1 MKALLKFFIVFVLL
15 FTSVQ
20 NVFAAT
26 YYEKVQ
32 KENISKNMTY
42 ESAKTV
48 TDKGLLDIF
57 VLKVPLK
64 DPYIKV
70 KPTIS
75 LTSYG
80 LKETLS
86 KLLVSN
92 GALAGVNADF
102 FDMTGTHSN
111 PVGSLIIDGKLIS
124 ADIANNMSSPYYG
137 TFMLDKNS
145 NPFID
150 YVKFDIYTKFN
161 GYNIHIAAYNEV
173 SDMAFP
179 VVVNNI
185 AMKNTSAL
193 DAKFP
198 GLAKIVVQN
207 GTVKETVRGNTVEVP
222 DDGYLVLMN
231 SAAADAHFPNIGAGQ
246 PAELSITA
254 NVNHNELQ
262 TAIGGAGRIL
272 KDGAVVADNGFVPSG
287 RQPRTAVGYT
297 KDGSQL
303 ILMVVDGRTHSV
315 GATHEELGQLLLK
328 YGAYNAMHFDGGG
341 SSAMGIKASGASQ
354 ATLVNAP
361 QGGERRILNALGIYR
376 ESPTGQLSQLI
387 VKPQN
392 TKVFNNTGIP
402 INITGADDYLNTV
415 AIPKEQLA
423 VAFSDQNGRFSDG
436 MFYPS
441 IPGKIDFTASY
452 GGFNGSTQITSMKLA
467 ALTPTVSSI
476 KSGVGVKTELGFG
489 GISDKGEKAYI
500 YSNLNYEISPPGLGH
515 MEGRT
520 FVADQ
525 LGAGYIKA
533 SLGDVAYYIDIS
545 VGSQTKQL
553 NGLDGNL
560 PVKFVGFPENVQGK
574 AEYSSATVKE
584 GSKALEL
591 KYQFG
596 VSESTQAAYAAFVT
610 PYTMAGNPTRLSLW
624 VNGDNSNS
632 WLRAKLIDANK
643 KDITLDLAR
652 EVNWSG
658 WKQVSVN
665 VPTDVRYPVALDR
678 IYVASLAG
686 TPGKSGT
693 LVFDDLQGDVSGSS
707 QTVAVPQS
715 TAFVDQFK
723 TTLADKGPGFDI
735 TIAGNIKAEEAE
747 IPLQQKILQRIQQ
760 NTSLAVIAG
769 SSENIGNLA
778 TKSVIWNGSYSY
790 MKQDNV
796 ALINL
801 AAGKGGIVATNPSQ
815 WASLLKD
822 IKESNADHVLI
833 MTDLSPIRYAQS
845 KEYDLLQDALTE
857 LNKNIF
863 VISTDAAQNTLN
875 VRDGIRYINIS
886 GIKQDPKILR
896 FRVNGTNINYDF
908 QSVN

>member
-1 MKALLKFFIVFVLL
+1 MKALLKLFIVFVLL
-15 FTSVQ
+15 CTSVQ

-26 YYEKVQ
+26 YYEKV
-32 KENISKNMTY
+32 KTENISKNMTY
-42 ESAKTV
+42 ESARTV

-75 LTSYG
+75 NSSYG

-92 GALAGVNADF
+92 GAIAGVNGDF
-102 FDMTGTHSN
+102 FDMAGTHSN
-111 PVGSLIIDGKLIS
+111 PVGSLIIDGELIS

-150 YVKFDIYTKFN
+150 YVKFDINTKFN

-173 SDMAFP
+173 SDMSFP

-185 AMKNTSAL
+185 AMKNTSSL
-193 DAKFP
+193 DTKFP

-207 GTVKETVRGNTVEVP
+207 GKVTETVRGTTVEVP
-222 DDGYLVLMN
+222 ADGYLVLMN
-231 SAAADAHFPNIGAGQ
+231 TKAADAHFPNIAPGHQ
-246 PAELSITA
+246 AELSITA

-272 KDGAVVADNGFVPSG
+272 KDGAVVADTGFVPSG
-287 RQPRTAVGYT
+287 RQPRTAVGYN
-297 KDGSQL
+297 KDGTQL

-315 GATHEELGQLLLK
+315 GATHDEIGQLLLK

-341 SSAMGIKASGASQ
+341 SSAMGIRTPEASQ
-354 ATLVNAP
+354 PTLVNAP
-361 QGGERRILNALGIYR
+361 QGGERRILNALGIYK
-376 ESPTGQLSQLI
+376 ESPTGQLSQIIL
-387 VKPQN
+387 KPRSN
-392 TKVFNNTGIP
+392 KVFNNTGVPVEI
-402 INITGADDYLNTV
+402 IGADDYYNKV
-415 AIPKEQLA
+415 AVPQDQFA
-423 VAFSDQNGRFSDG
+423 VAFSDQNGKFSNG

-452 GGFNGSTQITSMKLA
+452 SGFNASTQITSMKLA
-467 ALTPTVSSI
+467 ALTPNVSSV
-476 KSGVGVKTELGFG
+476 KTGVGVKTDLSFN

-500 YSNLNYEISPPGLGH
+500 YSGISYEISPAGLGH
-515 MEGRT
+515 MEGNS

-533 SLGDVAYYIDIS
+533 YSGDVVYYIDVSI
-545 VGSQTKQL
+545 GSQTKQI
-553 NGLDGNL
+553 NNLDGNL
-560 PVKFVGFPENVQGK
+560 PVKFLGFPEGVQGK
-574 AEYSSATVKE
+574 AEYTSQTVKE

-596 VSESTQAAYAAFVT
+596 VSESTQAAYAAFAT
-610 PYTMAGNPTRLSLW
+610 PYTLAGNPSRLSLW
-624 VNGDNSNS
+624 VYGDNSNS

-652 EVNWSG
+652 EVNWSN
-658 WKQVSVN
+658 WKQVSVSL
-665 VPTDVRYPVALDR
+665 PADVQYPVALDR

-686 TPGKSGT
+686 TPAKSGT
-693 LVFDDLQGDVSGSS
+693 LVFDDLQGDVAGTN
-707 QTVAVPQS
+707 QTVAVPKSS
-715 TAFVDQFK
+715 TFADPFK
-723 TTLADKGPGFDI
+723 TTLPEKGQGFDI
-735 TIAGNIKAEEAE
+735 TIVGNIKAEEVQL
-747 IPLQQKILQRIQQ
+747 PLQQKILQRLQQ
-760 NTSLAVIAG
+760 NTSLAVVAG
-769 SSENIGNLA
+769 VSNEISIG
-778 TKSVIWNGSYSY
+778 TKSLLWNGSYSY
-790 MKQDNV
+790 TKQDNV
-796 ALINL
+796 ALINV
-801 AAGKGGIVATNPSQ
+801 AAGKGGIVATNPAQ

-822 IKESNADHVLI
+822 IKESNAEHVLI
-833 MTDLSPIRYAQS
+833 MTDLSPIRYAQT
-845 KEYDLLQDALTE
+845 KEYELLQDALTE
-857 LNKNIF
+857 INKNIF

-886 GIKQDPKILR
+886 GIKHDPKILR
-896 FRVNGTNINYDF
+896 FRINGSNIAYDF
-908 QSVN
+908 QAIN